1 MALSF
6 SLGVHQLWDELLIM
20 QAPGLY
26 WISADREV
34 DAKSFCQQVISSQPA
49 ETRAAL
55 ISVKCPPQDI
65 IGANYTLGPNKL
77 PIYSLPEKRKALF
90 QFTEDLMRGL
100 HPKNRLLVLFT
111 PSGIWE
117 QLQPYELTEWMR
129 DTTRWLRQQNCTL
142 LIIDY
147 GKSAN
152 SQRTMLQSQ
161 HRTLCGLA
169 SLRWLQ
175 DLHRYDVAYWC
186 NQNGVTAQQDV
197 GVYFDER
204 GWHAHEDTLQAPQ
217 PRNDE
222 QIYMAHKAVL
232 EGAPPLSENWHL
244 FESNLALFNAAY
256 AAQACT
262 LVFQLSNSDQIDTLA
277 REIHSLR
284 RQRGKAIK
292 LVVRESTTCLR
303 FSDERLLLAC
313 GANLII
319 PHNAPL
325 SRCLTMLESVQGHTY
340 PRHVPSDID
349 LLIEAMRP
357 LNLKGYIPYNTFC
370 ETLMSLMNNTLLPE
384 DSKGILIALRPV
396 PGLRTEQVLT
406 ICRTRRFGD
415 LVTIDENRLTLFL
428 SSCRINDL
436 DIALSHI
443 FPLPVDEVFTN
454 RMVWYQD
461 KLIIAELQ
469 QMQSNKPSNWHL
481 SDRITPLVNRKNS
494 DSAAEH
500 PLRHSPQPIR
510 LLLTP
515 SQERVE

>member
-1 MALSF
+1 
-6 SLGVHQLWDELLIM
+6 
-20 QAPGLY
+20 
-26 WISADREV
+26 
-34 DAKSFCQQVISSQPA
+34 
-49 ETRAAL
+49 
-55 ISVKCPPQDI
+55 
-65 IGANYTLGPNKL
+65 
-77 PIYSLPEKRKALF
+77 
-90 QFTEDLMRGL
+90 
-100 HPKNRLLVLFT
+100 
-111 PSGIWE
+111 
-117 QLQPYELTEWMR
+117 
-129 DTTRWLRQQNCTL
+129 
-142 LIIDY
+142 
-147 GKSAN
+147 
-152 SQRTMLQSQ
+152 
-161 HRTLCGLA
+161 
-169 SLRWLQ
+169 
-175 DLHRYDVAYWC
+175 
-186 NQNGVTAQQDV
+186 
-197 GVYFDER
+197 
-204 GWHAHEDTLQAPQ
+204 
-217 PRNDE
+217 
-222 QIYMAHKAVL
+222 
-232 EGAPPLSENWHL
+232 
-244 FESNLALFNAAY
+244 
-256 AAQACT
+256 
-262 LVFQLSNSDQIDTLA
+262 
-277 REIHSLR
+277 
-284 RQRGKAIK
+284 
-292 LVVRESTTCLR
+292 
-303 FSDERLLLAC
+303 
-313 GANLII
+313 
-319 PHNAPL
+319 
-325 SRCLTMLESVQGHTY
+325 MLESVQGHTY

-494 DSAAEH
+494 ESAAEH